1 MSEPLVRCVGLTKSF
16 GDVVAVRDVSFEV
29 WPGEILSI
37 LGSSG
42 SGKTTVLRLIAG
54 LEVPT
59 AGQVLIHGE
68 LASSPSKQ
76 TPPDRRAVGMVLQE
90 YALFPHM
97 TVEQNISFG
106 LRDLDA
112 AAREQRVAE
121 VMELVRLPGI
131 RGRYPHELSGGQQ
144 QRVALARTLAPHPV
158 TVLLDEP
165 FSNLDAGMRH
175 DMRQEVEA
183 ILREDRT
190 AAVFVT
196 HDRDE
201 AFAMADRVG
210 IMLDGGMDQV
220 DTPEAVFHM
229 PANRHV
235 ARMTGMCDFLN
246 GRVRSDGTVATEVGT
261 FQCES
266 PAGDLEPGSEVELLV
281 HPDDFDIAP
290 SESGRAV
297 VASREFRGDETL
309 LLLTLPSGATLRCRQ
324 DSFSQLQVGTRVE
337 LTAVRPRPFAA
348 FPSGEFPSAGIRV

>member
-1 MSEPLVRCVGLTKSF
+1 MF
-16 GDVVAVRDVSFEV
+16 GDIVAVRDVSFDV

-42 SGKTTVLRLIAG
+42 SGKTTLLRLIAG
-54 LEVPT
+54 LEAPT
-59 AGQVLIHGE
+59 AGQVLINGE
-68 LASSPSKQ
+68 LASSPGKQ
-76 TPPDRRAVGMVLQE
+76 IPPDRRAVGMVLQE

-112 AAREQRVAE
+112 GRREQRVAE

-175 DMRQEVEA
+175 DMRQEVES

-210 IMLDGGMDQV
+210 IMREGEMEQV
-220 DTPEAVFHM
+220 DTPDAVYHL

-235 ARMTGMCDFLN
+235 ARLTGTCDFLR
-246 GRVRSDGTVATEVGT
+246 GQVGADGTVATEAGT
-261 FQCES
+261 FRCQS
-266 PAGDLEPGSEVELLV
+266 PAGELRPGEEVEVLV
-281 HPDDFDIAP
+281 QPDDFSVEP
-290 SESGRAV
+290 SGSGRAV
-297 VASREFRGDETL
+297 VALREFRGDETML
-309 LLLTLPSGATLRCRQ
+309 LLELSSGATLRCRQ
-324 DSFSQLQVGTRVE
+324 DSFCQLQVGTRVE
-337 LTAVRPRPFAA
+337 LTAVRPRPFVA
-348 FPSGEFPSAGIRV
+348 FPLVEFND